1 MPHETES
8 DGGIEFRP
16 ENPPVDTQGKFR
28 FHLPG
33 YCAIPGNNGLP
44 KARSDVPNGSSRVGV
59 PVSTLIL
66 VVDVPKIA
74 TCLIRSRKNCLCSA
88 VVEWTNHTDVS
99 WHIATSVDAAVYEP
113 STVLPS
119 ASSPEERTEYK
130 DQLLR
135 RSLPPSNP
143 SILTSKAQ
151 ADKEFQL
158 LHFLAFALNSVR
170 RASTGTTEASGAHIL
185 LP

>member
-1 MPHETES
+1 MFQS
-8 DGGIEFRP
+8 MSGINDTP
-16 ENPPVDTQGKFR
+16 LIITDPLLSPPS
-28 FHLPG
+28 L
-33 YCAIPGNNGLP
+33 
-44 KARSDVPNGSSRVGV
+44 
-59 PVSTLIL
+59 
-66 VVDVPKIA
+66 
-74 TCLIRSRKNCLCSA
+74 
-88 VVEWTNHTDVS
+88 
-99 WHIATSVDAAVYEP
+99 EP